1 MNNFH
6 PKIAFSINVIL
17 VRSILLLERL
27 GNRSLLSL
35 ASILKK
41 INFIYFL
48 KINLVKLRLIK
59 KYICKK
65 NILHKSLTLFFIS
78 FIYINSY
85 SQLFVNEIDSDT
97 DSVDQLEFIE
107 IKSESPNFSLDGYV
121 IVLFNGSSNGSDSS
135 YLAIDLDGFQTDL
148 NGLFLIGNNNVSP
161 SAQIIIPNNSI
172 QNGADAVAIYQAP
185 LSDFPNSTL
194 ATTTN
199 LVDAVVYD
207 TSDSDDEN
215 LMQLLGVNLQINEN
229 DNGNKDFESI
239 QRSNNGS
246 YFVDTPTPREVNE
259 GSGVFLN
266 GINFNFDQD
275 SYIEGEQIQINFTTE
290 VPLQEPITI
299 LFSLEYQNFESSDY
313 SDVNSVTI
321 DSGADLGSVLID
333 IVDDDIDEGDEDLML
348 SLDFENENFILLN
361 NNQIIRVNDN
371 DFIIADYGT
380 PIDPTYSNVSN
391 LFPENYY
398 SNLNGLAGQDLII
411 ALQEIIS
418 NTDLVRAH
426 SYSDV
431 KEILKEADVNP
442 ENSNQVWL
450 VYTEQARSKIDFQTT
465 SSSVGK
471 WNREHTFPRSR
482 GGFNS
487 ISADSYADGIDQ
499 YWQTNIDSLRHA
511 NSDAHGIR
519 ASDGPEN
526 SSRGNKHYG
535 DYNGPTG
542 NLNSFKGDVA
552 RSVLFLSLRYNGLD
566 IVDGFPDTVGQL
578 GDLQTILSWN
588 DLDPVD
594 DFEKN
599 RNNVIY
605 NWQNNRNPL
614 IDLPEIVN
622 YIWGENYGDIWFDN
636 LNVSTIQDAFEF
648 YPNPTNGKIYFN
660 SYLDKVEVYSLNG
673 QKLLNFKNVDMLE
686 INLEKGLY
694 LVSLYKEGKSSIH
707 KIIIN

>member
-1 MNNFH
+1 M
-6 PKIAFSINVIL
+6 
-17 VRSILLLERL
+17 
-27 GNRSLLSL
+27 
-35 ASILKK
+35 
-41 INFIYFL
+41 
-48 KINLVKLRLIK
+48 
-59 KYICKK
+59 
-65 NILHKSLTLFFIS
+65 HKSITLIFLSFF
-78 FIYINSY
+78 YINTY
-85 SQLFVNEIDSDT
+85 SQLFINEIDSDT
-97 DSVDQLEFIE
+97 DSLDQLEFIE
-107 IKSESPNFSLDGYV
+107 IKSESPNFSLDGYI

-135 YLAIDLDGFQTDL
+135 YLAIDLNGFQTDL

-161 SAQIIIPNNSI
+161 SAQIIVPNNSI

-199 LVDAVVYD
+199 LVDALVYD

-215 LMQLLGVNLQINEN
+215 LMQLLGVNIQINEN
-229 DNGNKDFESI
+229 ENGNKDFESI

-259 GSGVFLN
+259 GNGVFLN
-266 GINFNFDQD
+266 GINFSFDQD
-275 SYIEGEQIQINFTTE
+275 FYNEGDQIQINFTTE
-290 VPLQEPITI
+290 EALQESITI
-299 LFSLEYQNFESSDY
+299 FFNLEYQNFDSNDY
-313 SDVNSVTI
+313 SDIDNVTI
-321 DSGADLGSVLID
+321 QSGEDSASVLID
-333 IVDDDIDEGDEDLML
+333 IIDDEIDEGDEDLML
-348 SLDFENENFILLN
+348 SLDFQNENFILLN

-380 PIDPTYSNVSN
+380 PINPTYANVNN
-391 LFPENYY
+391 LFSENYY
-398 SNLNGLAGQDLII
+398 SNLNGLAGEDLII
-411 ALQEIIS
+411 ALKEIIS
-418 NTDLVRAH
+418 NPELVRAH
-426 SYSDV
+426 SYSDI
-431 KEILKEADVNP
+431 KEILKQADVNP

-465 SSSVGK
+465 SSNIGK

-482 GGFNS
+482 GGFNN
-487 ISADSYADGIDQ
+487 ISADSNADGIDQ
-499 YWQTNIDSLRHA
+499 YWQTSIDSLRHA

-588 DLDPVD
+588 ELDPVD

-622 YIWGENYGDIWFDN
+622 YIWGENYGEVWFDN
-636 LNVSTIQDAFEF
+636 LNISVNQNGFEF
-648 YPNPTNGKIYFN
+648 YPNPTNGNISFN

-673 QKLLNFKNVDMLE
+673 QKLLSFKNVNMLE

-694 LVSLYKEGKSSIH
+694 LIFLHKEGKSSNH

>member
-1 MNNFH
+1 M
-6 PKIAFSINVIL
+6 
-17 VRSILLLERL
+17 
-27 GNRSLLSL
+27 
-35 ASILKK
+35 
-41 INFIYFL
+41 
-48 KINLVKLRLIK
+48 
-59 KYICKK
+59 
-65 NILHKSLTLFFIS
+65 HKSITLIFIS
-78 FIYINSY
+78 FFYINTY
-85 SQLFVNEIDSDT
+85 SQLFINEIDSDT
-97 DSVDQLEFIE
+97 DSLDQLEFIE
-107 IKSESPNFSLDGYV
+107 IKSESPNFSLDGYI

-135 YLAIDLDGFQTDL
+135 YLAIDLNGFQTDL

-161 SAQIIIPNNSI
+161 SAQIIVPNNSI

-199 LVDAVVYD
+199 LVDALVYD

-215 LMQLLGVNLQINEN
+215 LMQLLGVNIQINEN
-229 DNGNKDFESI
+229 ENGNKDFESI

-259 GSGVFLN
+259 GNGVFLN
-266 GINFNFDQD
+266 GINFSFDQD
-275 SYIEGEQIQINFTTE
+275 FYNEGDQIQINFTTE
-290 VPLQEPITI
+290 EALQESITI
-299 LFSLEYQNFESSDY
+299 FFNLEYQNFDSNDY
-313 SDVNSVTI
+313 SDIDNVTI
-321 DSGADLGSVLID
+321 QSGEDSASVLID
-333 IVDDDIDEGDEDLML
+333 IIDDEIDEGDEDLML
-348 SLDFENENFILLN
+348 SLDFQNENFILLN

-371 DFIIADYGT
+371 DFFIADYGT
-380 PIDPTYSNVSN
+380 PINPTYANVNN
-391 LFPENYY
+391 LFSENYY
-398 SNLNGLAGQDLII
+398 SNLNGLAGEDLII
-411 ALQEIIS
+411 ALKEIIS
-418 NTDLVRAH
+418 NPELVRAH
-426 SYSDV
+426 SYSDI
-431 KEILKEADVNP
+431 KEILKQADVNP

-465 SSSVGK
+465 SSNIGK

-482 GGFNS
+482 GGFNN
-487 ISADSYADGIDQ
+487 ISADSNADGIDQ
-499 YWQTNIDSLRHA
+499 YWQTSIDSLRHA

-588 DLDPVD
+588 ELDPVD

-622 YIWGENYGDIWFDN
+622 YIWGENYGEVWFDN
-636 LNVSTIQDAFEF
+636 LNISVNQNGFEF
-648 YPNPTNGKIYFN
+648 YPNPTNGNISFN

-673 QKLLNFKNVDMLE
+673 QKLLSFKNVNMLE

-694 LVSLYKEGKSSIH
+694 LIFLYKEGKSSNH

>member
-1 MNNFH
+1 M
-6 PKIAFSINVIL
+6 
-17 VRSILLLERL
+17 
-27 GNRSLLSL
+27 
-35 ASILKK
+35 
-41 INFIYFL
+41 
-48 KINLVKLRLIK
+48 
-59 KYICKK
+59 
-65 NILHKSLTLFFIS
+65 HKSITLIFIS
-78 FIYINSY
+78 FFYINTY
-85 SQLFVNEIDSDT
+85 SQLFINEIDSDT
-97 DSVDQLEFIE
+97 DSLDQLEFIE
-107 IKSESPNFSLDGYV
+107 IKSESPNFSLDGYI

-135 YLAIDLDGFQTDL
+135 YLAIDLNGFQTDL

-161 SAQIIIPNNSI
+161 SAQIIVPNNSI

-199 LVDAVVYD
+199 LVDALVYD

-215 LMQLLGVNLQINEN
+215 LMQLLGVNIQINEN
-229 DNGNKDFESI
+229 ENGNKDFESI

-246 YFVDTPTPREVNE
+246 YFIDTPTPREVNE
-259 GSGVFLN
+259 GNGVFLN
-266 GINFNFDQD
+266 GINFSFDQD
-275 SYIEGEQIQINFTTE
+275 FYNEGDQIQINFTTE
-290 VPLQEPITI
+290 EALQESITI
-299 LFSLEYQNFESSDY
+299 FFNLEYQNFDSNDY
-313 SDVNSVTI
+313 SDIDNVTI
-321 DSGADLGSVLID
+321 QSGEDSASVLID
-333 IVDDDIDEGDEDLML
+333 IIDDEIDEGDEDLML
-348 SLDFENENFILLN
+348 SLDFQNENFILLN

-380 PIDPTYSNVSN
+380 PINPTYANVNN
-391 LFPENYY
+391 LFSENYY
-398 SNLNGLAGQDLII
+398 SNLNGLAGEDLII
-411 ALQEIIS
+411 ALKEIIS
-418 NTDLVRAH
+418 NPELVRAH
-426 SYSDV
+426 SYSDI
-431 KEILKEADVNP
+431 KEILKQADVNP

-465 SSSVGK
+465 SSNIGK

-482 GGFNS
+482 GGFNN
-487 ISADSYADGIDQ
+487 ISADSNADGIDQ
-499 YWQTNIDSLRHA
+499 YWQTSIDSLRHA

-588 DLDPVD
+588 ELDPVD

-599 RNNVIY
+599 RNNIIY

-622 YIWGENYGDIWFDN
+622 YIWGENYGEVWFDN
-636 LNVSTIQDAFEF
+636 LNISVNQNGFEF
-648 YPNPTNGKIYFN
+648 YPNPTNGNISFN
-660 SYLDKVEVYSLNG
+660 SYLDKVEIYSLNG
-673 QKLLNFKNVDMLE
+673 QKLLSFKNVNMLE

-694 LVSLYKEGKSSIH
+694 LIFLYKEGKSSNH

>member
-1 MNNFH
+1 MY
-6 PKIAFSINVIL
+6 KTIT
-17 VRSILLLERL
+17 
-27 GNRSLLSL
+27 
-35 ASILKK
+35 
-41 INFIYFL
+41 
-48 KINLVKLRLIK
+48 LI
-59 KYICKK
+59 
-65 NILHKSLTLFFIS
+65 FIS
-78 FIYINSY
+78 FFYINTY
-85 SQLFVNEIDSDT
+85 SQLFINEIDSDT
-97 DSVDQLEFIE
+97 DSLDQLEFIE
-107 IKSESPNFSLDGYV
+107 IKSESPNFSLDGYI

-135 YLAIDLDGFQTDL
+135 YLAIDLNGFQTDL

-161 SAQIIIPNNSI
+161 SAQIIVPNNSI

-199 LVDAVVYD
+199 LVDALVYD

-215 LMQLLGVNLQINEN
+215 LMQLLGVNIQINEN
-229 DNGNKDFESI
+229 ENGNKDFESI

-259 GSGVFLN
+259 GNGVFLN
-266 GINFNFDQD
+266 GINFSFDQD
-275 SYIEGEQIQINFTTE
+275 FYNEGDQIQINFTTE
-290 VPLQEPITI
+290 EALQESITI
-299 LFSLEYQNFESSDY
+299 FFNLEYQNFDSNDY
-313 SDVNSVTI
+313 SDIDNVTI
-321 DSGADLGSVLID
+321 QSGEDSASVLID
-333 IVDDDIDEGDEDLML
+333 IIDDEIDEGDEDLML
-348 SLDFENENFILLN
+348 SLDFQNENFILLN

-380 PIDPTYSNVSN
+380 PINPTYANVNN
-391 LFPENYY
+391 LFSENYY
-398 SNLNGLAGQDLII
+398 SNLNGLAGEDLII
-411 ALQEIIS
+411 ALKEIIS
-418 NTDLVRAH
+418 NPELVRAH
-426 SYSDV
+426 SYSDI
-431 KEILKEADVNP
+431 KEILKQADVNP

-465 SSSVGK
+465 SSNIGK

-482 GGFNS
+482 GGFNN
-487 ISADSYADGIDQ
+487 ISADSNADGIDQ
-499 YWQTNIDSLRHA
+499 YWQTSIDSLRHA

-588 DLDPVD
+588 ELDPVD

-622 YIWGENYGDIWFDN
+622 YIWGENYGEVWFDN
-636 LNVSTIQDAFEF
+636 LNISVNQNGFEF
-648 YPNPTNGKIYFN
+648 YPNPTNGNISFN
-660 SYLDKVEVYSLNG
+660 SYLDKVEIYSLNG
-673 QKLLNFKNVDMLE
+673 QKLLSFKNINMLE

-694 LVSLYKEGKSSIH
+694 LIFLYKEGKSSNH

>member
-135 YLAIDLDGFQTDL
+135 YLAIDLDGYQTDL

-259 GSGVFLN
+259 GNGVFLN

-321 DSGADLGSVLID
+321 DSGADSGTVLID
-333 IVDDDIDEGDEDLML
+333 IIDDDIDEGDEDLML

-398 SNLNGLAGQDLII
+398 SNLNGLAGEDLII
-411 ALQEIIS
+411 ALQDIIS

>member
-1 MNNFH
+1 MY
-6 PKIAFSINVIL
+6 KTIT
-17 VRSILLLERL
+17 
-27 GNRSLLSL
+27 
-35 ASILKK
+35 
-41 INFIYFL
+41 
-48 KINLVKLRLIK
+48 LI
-59 KYICKK
+59 
-65 NILHKSLTLFFIS
+65 FIS
-78 FIYINSY
+78 FFYINTY
-85 SQLFVNEIDSDT
+85 SQLFINEIDSDT

-107 IKSESPNFSLDGYV
+107 IKSESPNFSLDGYI

-135 YLAIDLDGFQTDL
+135 YLAIDLNGFQTDL

-161 SAQIIIPNNSI
+161 SAQIIVPNNSI

-199 LVDAVVYD
+199 LVDALVYD

-215 LMQLLGVNLQINEN
+215 LMQLLGVNIQINEN
-229 DNGNKDFESI
+229 ENGNKDFESI

-246 YFVDTPTPREVNE
+246 YFIDTPTPREVNE
-259 GSGVFLN
+259 GNGVFLN
-266 GINFNFDQD
+266 GINFSFDQD
-275 SYIEGEQIQINFTTE
+275 FYSEGDQIQINFTTE
-290 VPLQEPITI
+290 EVLQESITI
-299 LFSLEYQNFESSDY
+299 FFNLEYQNFDSNDY
-313 SDVNSVTI
+313 SDIDNVTI
-321 DSGADLGSVLID
+321 QSGEDSASVLID
-333 IVDDDIDEGDEDLML
+333 IIDDEIDEGDEDLML
-348 SLDFENENFILLN
+348 SLDFQNENFILLN

-380 PIDPTYSNVSN
+380 PINPTYANVNN
-391 LFPENYY
+391 LFSENYY
-398 SNLNGLAGQDLII
+398 SNLNGLAGEDLII
-411 ALQEIIS
+411 ALKEIIS
-418 NTDLVRAH
+418 NPELVRAH
-426 SYSDV
+426 SYSDI
-431 KEILKEADVNP
+431 KEILKQADVNP

-465 SSSVGK
+465 SSNIGK

-482 GGFNS
+482 GGFNN
-487 ISADSYADGIDQ
+487 ISADSNADGIDQ
-499 YWQTNIDSLRHA
+499 YWQTSIDSLRHA

-588 DLDPVD
+588 ELDPVD

-599 RNNVIY
+599 RNNIIY

-622 YIWGENYGDIWFDN
+622 YIWGENYGEVWFDN
-636 LNVSTIQDAFEF
+636 LNISVNQNGFEF
-648 YPNPTNGKIYFN
+648 YPNPTNGNISFN
-660 SYLDKVEVYSLNG
+660 SYLDKVEIYSLNG
-673 QKLLNFKNVDMLE
+673 QKLLSFKNINMLE

-694 LVSLYKEGKSSIH
+694 LIFLYKEGKSSNH

>member
-1 MNNFH
+1 MY
-6 PKIAFSINVIL
+6 KSIT
-17 VRSILLLERL
+17 
-27 GNRSLLSL
+27 
-35 ASILKK
+35 
-41 INFIYFL
+41 
-48 KINLVKLRLIK
+48 LI
-59 KYICKK
+59 
-65 NILHKSLTLFFIS
+65 FIS
-78 FIYINSY
+78 FFYINTY
-85 SQLFVNEIDSDT
+85 SQLFINEIDSDT

-107 IKSESPNFSLDGYV
+107 IKSESPNFSLDGYI

-135 YLAIDLDGFQTDL
+135 YLAIDLNGFQTDL

-161 SAQIIIPNNSI
+161 SAQIIVPNNSI

-199 LVDAVVYD
+199 LVDALVYD

-215 LMQLLGVNLQINEN
+215 LMQLLGVNIQINEN
-229 DNGNKDFESI
+229 ENGNKDFESI

-259 GSGVFLN
+259 GNGVFLN
-266 GINFNFDQD
+266 GINFSFDQD
-275 SYIEGEQIQINFTTE
+275 FYNEGDQIQINFTTE
-290 VPLQEPITI
+290 EALQESITI
-299 LFSLEYQNFESSDY
+299 FFNLEYQNFDSNDY
-313 SDVNSVTI
+313 SDIDNVTI
-321 DSGADLGSVLID
+321 QSGEDSASVLID
-333 IVDDDIDEGDEDLML
+333 IIDDEIDEGDEDLML
-348 SLDFENENFILLN
+348 SLDFQNENFILLN

-371 DFIIADYGT
+371 DFFIADYGT
-380 PIDPTYSNVSN
+380 PINPTYANVNN
-391 LFPENYY
+391 LFSENYY
-398 SNLNGLAGQDLII
+398 SNLNGLAGEDLII
-411 ALQEIIS
+411 ALKEIIS
-418 NTDLVRAH
+418 NPELVRAH
-426 SYSDV
+426 SYSDI
-431 KEILKEADVNP
+431 KEILKQADVNP

-465 SSSVGK
+465 SSNIGK

-482 GGFNS
+482 GGFNN
-487 ISADSYADGIDQ
+487 ISADSNADGIDQ
-499 YWQTNIDSLRHA
+499 YWQTSIDSLRHA

-588 DLDPVD
+588 ELDPVD

-622 YIWGENYGDIWFDN
+622 YIWGENYGEVWFDN
-636 LNVSTIQDAFEF
+636 LNISVNQNGFEF
-648 YPNPTNGKIYFN
+648 YPNPTNGNISFN

-673 QKLLNFKNVDMLE
+673 QKLLSFKNVNMLE

-694 LVSLYKEGKSSIH
+694 LIFLYKEGKSSNH

>member
-1 MNNFH
+1 MY
-6 PKIAFSINVIL
+6 KTIT
-17 VRSILLLERL
+17 
-27 GNRSLLSL
+27 
-35 ASILKK
+35 
-41 INFIYFL
+41 
-48 KINLVKLRLIK
+48 LI
-59 KYICKK
+59 
-65 NILHKSLTLFFIS
+65 FIS
-78 FIYINSY
+78 FFYINTY
-85 SQLFVNEIDSDT
+85 SQLFINEIDSDT

-107 IKSESPNFSLDGYV
+107 IKSESPNFSLDGYI

-135 YLAIDLDGFQTDL
+135 YLAIDLNGFQTDL

-161 SAQIIIPNNSI
+161 SAQIIVPNNSI

-199 LVDAVVYD
+199 LVDALVYD

-215 LMQLLGVNLQINEN
+215 LMQLLGVNIQINEN
-229 DNGNKDFESI
+229 ENGNKDFESI

-246 YFVDTPTPREVNE
+246 YFIDTPTPREVNE
-259 GSGVFLN
+259 GNGVFLN
-266 GINFNFDQD
+266 GINFSFDQD
-275 SYIEGEQIQINFTTE
+275 FYNEGDQIQINFTTE
-290 VPLQEPITI
+290 EALQESITI
-299 LFSLEYQNFESSDY
+299 FFNLEYQNFDSNDY
-313 SDVNSVTI
+313 SDIDNVTI
-321 DSGADLGSVLID
+321 QSGEDSASVLID
-333 IVDDDIDEGDEDLML
+333 IIDDEIDEGDEDLML
-348 SLDFENENFILLN
+348 SLDFQNENFILLN

-371 DFIIADYGT
+371 DFFIADYGT
-380 PIDPTYSNVSN
+380 PINPTYANVNN
-391 LFPENYY
+391 LFSENYY
-398 SNLNGLAGQDLII
+398 SNLNGLAGEDLII
-411 ALQEIIS
+411 ALKEIIS
-418 NTDLVRAH
+418 NPELVRAH
-426 SYSDV
+426 SYSDI
-431 KEILKEADVNP
+431 KEILKQADVNP

-465 SSSVGK
+465 SSNIGK

-482 GGFNS
+482 GGFNN
-487 ISADSYADGIDQ
+487 ISADSNADGIDQ
-499 YWQTNIDSLRHA
+499 YWQTSIDSLRHA

-588 DLDPVD
+588 ELDPVD

-622 YIWGENYGDIWFDN
+622 YIWGENYGEVWFDN
-636 LNVSTIQDAFEF
+636 LNISVNQNGFEF
-648 YPNPTNGKIYFN
+648 YPNPTNGNISFN

-673 QKLLNFKNVDMLE
+673 QKLLSFKNVNMLE

-694 LVSLYKEGKSSIH
+694 LIFLHKEGKSSNH

>member
-1 MNNFH
+1 M
-6 PKIAFSINVIL
+6 
-17 VRSILLLERL
+17 
-27 GNRSLLSL
+27 
-35 ASILKK
+35 
-41 INFIYFL
+41 
-48 KINLVKLRLIK
+48 
-59 KYICKK
+59 
-65 NILHKSLTLFFIS
+65 HKSITLIFIS
-78 FIYINSY
+78 FFYINTY
-85 SQLFVNEIDSDT
+85 SQLFINEIDSDT
-97 DSVDQLEFIE
+97 DSLDQLEFIE
-107 IKSESPNFSLDGYV
+107 IKSESPNFSLDGYI

-135 YLAIDLDGFQTDL
+135 YLAIDLNGFQTDL

-161 SAQIIIPNNSI
+161 SAQIIVPNNSI

-199 LVDAVVYD
+199 LVDALVYD

-215 LMQLLGVNLQINEN
+215 LMQLLGVNIQINEN
-229 DNGNKDFESI
+229 ENGNKDFESI

-266 GINFNFDQD
+266 GINFSFDQD
-275 SYIEGEQIQINFTTE
+275 FYNEGDQIQINFTTE
-290 VPLQEPITI
+290 EALQESITI
-299 LFSLEYQNFESSDY
+299 FFNLEYQNFDSNDY
-313 SDVNSVTI
+313 SDIDNVTI
-321 DSGADLGSVLID
+321 QSGEDSASVLID
-333 IVDDDIDEGDEDLML
+333 IIDDEIDEGDEDLML
-348 SLDFENENFILLN
+348 SLDFQNENFILLN

-380 PIDPTYSNVSN
+380 PINPTYANVNN
-391 LFPENYY
+391 LFSENYY
-398 SNLNGLAGQDLII
+398 SNLNGLAGEDLII
-411 ALQEIIS
+411 ALKEIIS
-418 NTDLVRAH
+418 NPELVRAH
-426 SYSDV
+426 SYSDI
-431 KEILKEADVNP
+431 KEILKQADVNP

-465 SSSVGK
+465 SSNIGK

-482 GGFNS
+482 GGFNN
-487 ISADSYADGIDQ
+487 ISADSNADGIDQ
-499 YWQTNIDSLRHA
+499 YWQTSIDSLRHA

-588 DLDPVD
+588 ELDPVD

-622 YIWGENYGDIWFDN
+622 YIWGENYGEVWFDN
-636 LNVSTIQDAFEF
+636 LNISVNQNGFEF
-648 YPNPTNGKIYFN
+648 YPNPTNGNISFN
-660 SYLDKVEVYSLNG
+660 SYLDKVEIYSLNG
-673 QKLLNFKNVDMLE
+673 QKLLSFKNINMLE

-694 LVSLYKEGKSSIH
+694 LIFLYKEGKSSNH

>member
-135 YLAIDLDGFQTDL
+135 YLAIDLDGYQTDL

-275 SYIEGEQIQINFTTE
+275 SYNEGEQIQINFTTE

-371 DFIIADYGT
+371 DYTIADYGT

-482 GGFNS
+482 GGFNN

-636 LNVSTIQDAFEF
+636 LNVSTSQDAFEF
-648 YPNPTNGKIYFN
+648 YPNPTNGEIYFN

>member
-1 MNNFH
+1 
-6 PKIAFSINVIL
+6 
-17 VRSILLLERL
+17 
-27 GNRSLLSL
+27 
-35 ASILKK
+35 
-41 INFIYFL
+41 
-48 KINLVKLRLIK
+48 
-59 KYICKK
+59 
-65 NILHKSLTLFFIS
+65 LHKSITLIFIS
-78 FIYINSY
+78 FFYINTY
-85 SQLFVNEIDSDT
+85 SQLFINEIDSDT
-97 DSVDQLEFIE
+97 DSLDQLEFIE
-107 IKSESPNFSLDGYV
+107 IKSESPNFSLDGYI

-135 YLAIDLDGFQTDL
+135 YLAIDLNGFQTDL

-161 SAQIIIPNNSI
+161 SAQIIVPNNSI

-199 LVDAVVYD
+199 LVDALVYD

-215 LMQLLGVNLQINEN
+215 LMQLLGVNIQINEN
-229 DNGNKDFESI
+229 ENGNKDFESI

-259 GSGVFLN
+259 GNGVFLN
-266 GINFNFDQD
+266 GINFSFDQD
-275 SYIEGEQIQINFTTE
+275 FYNEGDQIQINFTTE
-290 VPLQEPITI
+290 EALQESITI
-299 LFSLEYQNFESSDY
+299 FFNLEYQNFDSNDY
-313 SDVNSVTI
+313 SDIDNVTI
-321 DSGADLGSVLID
+321 QSGEDSASVLID
-333 IVDDDIDEGDEDLML
+333 IIDDEIDEGDEDLML
-348 SLDFENENFILLN
+348 SLDFQNENFILLN

-380 PIDPTYSNVSN
+380 PINPTYANVNN
-391 LFPENYY
+391 LFSENYY
-398 SNLNGLAGQDLII
+398 SNLNGLAGEDLII
-411 ALQEIIS
+411 ALKEIIS
-418 NTDLVRAH
+418 NPELVRAH
-426 SYSDV
+426 SYSDI
-431 KEILKEADVNP
+431 KEILKQADVNP

-465 SSSVGK
+465 SSNIGK

-482 GGFNS
+482 GGFNN
-487 ISADSYADGIDQ
+487 ISADSNADGIDQ
-499 YWQTNIDSLRHA
+499 YWQTSIDSLRHA

-588 DLDPVD
+588 ELDPVD

-622 YIWGENYGDIWFDN
+622 YIWGENYGEVWFDN
-636 LNVSTIQDAFEF
+636 LNISVNQNGFEF
-648 YPNPTNGKIYFN
+648 YPNPTNGNISFN
-660 SYLDKVEVYSLNG
+660 SYLDKVEIYSLNG
-673 QKLLNFKNVDMLE
+673 QKLLSFKNINMLE

-694 LVSLYKEGKSSIH
+694 LIFLYKEGKSSNH

>member
-1 MNNFH
+1 MY
-6 PKIAFSINVIL
+6 KTIT
-17 VRSILLLERL
+17 
-27 GNRSLLSL
+27 
-35 ASILKK
+35 
-41 INFIYFL
+41 
-48 KINLVKLRLIK
+48 LI
-59 KYICKK
+59 
-65 NILHKSLTLFFIS
+65 FIS
-78 FIYINSY
+78 FFYINTY
-85 SQLFVNEIDSDT
+85 SQLFINEIDSDT

-107 IKSESPNFSLDGYV
+107 IKSESPNFSLDGYI

-135 YLAIDLDGFQTDL
+135 YLAIDLNGFQTDL

-161 SAQIIIPNNSI
+161 SAQIIVPNNSI

-199 LVDAVVYD
+199 LVDALVYD

-215 LMQLLGVNLQINEN
+215 LMQLLGVNIQINEN
-229 DNGNKDFESI
+229 ENGNKDFESI

-259 GSGVFLN
+259 GNGVFLN
-266 GINFNFDQD
+266 GINFSFDQD
-275 SYIEGEQIQINFTTE
+275 FYNEGDQIQINFTTE
-290 VPLQEPITI
+290 EALQESITI
-299 LFSLEYQNFESSDY
+299 FFNLEYQNFDSNDY
-313 SDVNSVTI
+313 SDIDNVTI
-321 DSGADLGSVLID
+321 QSGEDSASVLID
-333 IVDDDIDEGDEDLML
+333 IIDDEIDEGDEDLML
-348 SLDFENENFILLN
+348 SLDFQNENFILLN

-371 DFIIADYGT
+371 DFFIADYGT
-380 PIDPTYSNVSN
+380 PINPTYANVNN
-391 LFPENYY
+391 LFSENYY
-398 SNLNGLAGQDLII
+398 SNLNGLAGEDLII
-411 ALQEIIS
+411 ALKEIIS
-418 NTDLVRAH
+418 NPELVRAH
-426 SYSDV
+426 SYSDI
-431 KEILKEADVNP
+431 KEILKQADVNP

-465 SSSVGK
+465 SSNIGK

-482 GGFNS
+482 GGFNN
-487 ISADSYADGIDQ
+487 ISADSNADGIDQ
-499 YWQTNIDSLRHA
+499 YWQTSIDSLRHA

-588 DLDPVD
+588 ELDPVD

-599 RNNVIY
+599 RNNIIY

-622 YIWGENYGDIWFDN
+622 YIWGENYGEVWFDN
-636 LNVSTIQDAFEF
+636 LNISVNQNGFEF
-648 YPNPTNGKIYFN
+648 YPNPTNGNISFN

-673 QKLLNFKNVDMLE
+673 QKLLSFKNVNMLE

-694 LVSLYKEGKSSIH
+694 LIFLHKEGKSSNH